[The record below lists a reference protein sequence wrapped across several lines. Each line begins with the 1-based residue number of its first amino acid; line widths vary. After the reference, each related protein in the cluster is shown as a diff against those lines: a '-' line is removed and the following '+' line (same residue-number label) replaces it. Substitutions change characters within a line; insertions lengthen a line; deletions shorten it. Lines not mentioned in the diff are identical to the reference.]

1 MAETFF
7 PGALE
12 PFRRRVLTK
21 QERRASPHVFFQLQ
35 LEDGGVSVHTVD
47 QAGSPIETSYI
58 HFEGAVRN
66 VLLALEQIKGRQEF
80 TINWEDRGSGI
91 VLAEYPLLF
100 DALRFCPNVVNAKMQ
115 PIVFHAH
122 SAHLILDVQA
132 LEDNFFSAHVLLAYD
147 GKESSRFVVVNE
159 QYVWL
164 EEDQIFPIR
173 ALGPNFQLL
182 NWFNTRVHK
191 TDLVLFFSLLYSHFD
206 RFELRMPI
214 LPELEFSTEKIKA
227 APCLV
232 FEKLDENQALY
243 MRVAQQLPDLDLN
256 VLEQFNVFRYAD
268 MNEPEGRL
276 VVRPVDQTPFDVLID
291 HLSTLLRKHASK
303 KGKEERETAFQDG
316 NLFVIP
322 EALAADFIYKDLPG
336 LLTEY
341 TVLGAEKL
349 SGYKIRAAQ
358 PRLEVSLKHNI
369 DFFEGS
375 ASLYFDNEEVG
386 LLDALQQYRK
396 NRYILLS
403 DGTHALLN
411 EHYVRRLER
420 LFKKKGKQVRV
431 SFFDFPFLE
440 DEIGEVAA
448 DKTFSKSR
456 ALFEGFNKLDNANTK
471 LPAIDAVMR
480 PYQVQGFKWLDYLHE
495 NKLGGCLA
503 DDMGLGKTL
512 QTLALLA
519 KVYEQATQPTLI
531 VMPRSLL
538 FNWERET
545 RRFAPQLKTYTFY
558 GQNREMEQL
567 RQAHLVFTT
576 YATLRNGIEALKEE
590 SFYYVILDESQH
602 IKNIQTQTNKAVSL
616 LRSTHRLALS
626 GTPIE
631 NNLGEL
637 YALFHFLNP
646 SLFGT
651 SAQFGEDYLN
661 PIQKQGDKGA
671 TQSLRKKIY
680 PFVLRRLKKEVL
692 TELPD
697 KVEQILYVPMS
708 DAQKRL
714 YEQRRQYFAEEVPR
728 QIAEKGV
735 MGAQFTIF
743 QALNELRQIATIP
756 EALTDGKVEGGK
768 LELLMEQ
775 LLDLLA
781 NGHKAL
787 IFVNFLAAIESI
799 QTKLDEE
806 GVDYVTM
813 TGATRNRQQL
823 VDRFQQDPGCRVFLL
838 TLKTGGVGLNLT
850 AADTIFIYDPW
861 WNVAS
866 ENQAIDR
873 AHRMGQVNKV
883 HAYKLISEGSIEEKI
898 LQLQEMKKELF
909 ENIISADGAS
919 LKSLSEEDIAQLLA
933 R

>member
-1 MAETFF
+1 MAETFSS
-7 PGALE
+7 GSLD
-12 PFRRRVLTK
+12 PFRRRQLSVR
-21 QERRASPHVFFQLQ
+21 ERRVSQKVLFQLRAG
-35 LEDGGVSVHTVD
+35 EGGVSVHPVD
-47 QAGSPIETSYI
+47 EAGQPTETSYVY
-58 HFEGAVRN
+58 FEGAVRN
-66 VLLALEQIKGRQEF
+66 VLFALEQIKAKQDF
-80 TINWEDRGSGI
+80 TIEWEDVDEGI
-91 VLAEYPLLF
+91 LLGEHPLLIE
-100 DALRFCPNVVNAKMQ
+100 ALRFCPNVVNAKLE
-115 PIVFHAH
+115 PVVFHTQA
-122 SAHLILDVQA
+122 ARLFLDVQ
-132 LEDNFFSAHVLLAYD
+132 EWGDDYFSTQVLLGHEGA
-147 GKESSRFVVVNE
+147 ESKQFVIVSE
-159 QYVWL
+159 QYVWAG
-164 EEDQIFPIR
+164 ENQIFPIP
-173 ALGPNFQLL
+173 ALGSNFKLL
-182 NWFNTRVHK
+182 PWFNTRVHR
-191 TDLVLFFSLLYSHFD
+191 TDLALFFSLLYSHFD
-206 RFELRMPI
+206 RFELRMPL
-214 LPELEFSTEKIKA
+214 LPNLEFSAEKLKA
-227 APCLV
+227 EPCLV

-243 MRVAQQLPDLDLN
+243 MRVAQQLPDMDLN
-256 VLEQFNVFRYAD
+256 VLEQFNIFSYAD
-268 MNEPEGRL
+268 INEPEGRL

-291 HLSTLLRKHASK
+291 HIYGLLRKHALK
-303 KGKEERETAFQDG
+303 RGKQDREQALLDG

-322 EALAADFIYKDLPG
+322 EALAADFIYKDLPS

-341 TVLGAEKL
+341 TVMGAEKL

-358 PRLEVSLKHNI
+358 PRLEVSLSHNI
-369 DFFEGS
+369 DYFEGS
-375 ASLYFDNEEVG
+375 ASLHFDEEEIS

-403 DGTHALLN
+403 DGSHALLN
-411 EHYVRRLER
+411 EQYVRRLER

-431 SFFDFPFLE
+431 SFFDYPFLE
-440 DEIGEVAA
+440 EEIGEVAK
-448 DKTFSKSR
+448 DKAFLRSR
-456 ALFEGFNKLDNANTK
+456 DLFEGFNRLDKATSS
-471 LPAIDAVMR
+471 LPALNATLR
-480 PYQVQGFKWLDYLHE
+480 SYQVQGFKWLEYLHG

-519 KVYEQATQPTLI
+519 KVHEHATLPSLI

-558 GQNREMEQL
+558 GQNREMEAL
-567 RQAHLVFTT
+567 RQANLVFTT
-576 YATLRNGIEALKEE
+576 YATLRNAIEEMKEE
-590 SFYYVILDESQH
+590 PFYYVVLDESQH

-616 LRSTHRLALS
+616 LRSEHRLALS

-646 SLFGT
+646 ALFGT
-651 SAQFGEDYLN
+651 QAQFGEDYLL
-661 PIQKQGDKGA
+661 PIQKYGDKSA
-671 TQSLRKKIY
+671 TKSLRRKIY

-697 KVEQILYVPMS
+697 KVEQTLYVPMS

-714 YEQRRQYFAEEVPR
+714 YEQRRQYFSEEVPR

-735 MGAQFTIF
+735 LGAQFTIF
-743 QALNELRQIATIP
+743 QALNELRQIATVP

-768 LELLMEQ
+768 LELLLEQ
-775 LLDLLA
+775 LLDVLA

-799 QTKLDEE
+799 QAKLDEE

-813 TGATRNRQQL
+813 TGATRERQKL
-823 VDRFQQDPGCRVFLL
+823 VDRFQTDPACRVFLL

-873 AHRMGQVNKV
+873 AHRIGQVNKV

-898 LQLQEMKKELF
+898 LQLQGMKKELF
-909 ENIISADGAS
+909 DNIISADGAS
-919 LKSLSEEDIAQLLA
+919 LKSLTEEDIAQLLA